1 MHLDLP
7 KGGSKQI
14 TQNPNK
20 DPSVLVVFPME
31 KNKHITLKNP
41 LSVYTIYIYTYTYT
55 HTNICTTYDHKNEG
69 FLKCWYP
76 KTSKI
81 NPF

>member
-41 LSVYTIYIYTYTYT
+41 LSVYTIYIYIHT
-55 HTNICTTYDHKNEG
+55 HIHILTFVLHMITKMRV
-69 FLKCWYP
+69 
-76 KTSKI
+76 S
-81 NPF
+81 